1 MGSEIPIKF
10 AGLTKVDTL
19 LLNAEK
25 LALAEI
31 DKYFDLTD
39 FRLETVPLALLKSG
53 SIYGFLADPAR
64 NPADIMV

>member
-25 LALAEI
+25 LALVEI
-31 DKYFDLTD
+31 DKSFDLTD
-39 FRLETVPLALLKSG
+39 FKLETVPLTLLIFCG
-53 SIYGFLADPAR
+53 IYDFIADPAR
-64 NPADIMV
+64 NPAEIIV